1 MLQEVQSGLASLY
14 VYANRDSYEPLA
26 RIDGKLGSETTHY
39 FHTNLAGLPVQ
50 LTDSVGNAIWRSDF
64 KGWGQPF
71 DEWHSLQQASEQ
83 NLHRQGQYYDRE
95 TGLHFNTLRF
105 YDSDIGRFATTDPIG
120 LSGGL
125 NLYQYAPNPLTWIDP
140 LGLCRRGNA
149 ATKRHMDA
157 VRDQF
162 LRDNKLSPHH
172 HSEGGRQVG
181 TGIELRETYLR
192 PLHGSPGRSGGSY
205 TDMTFI
211 DSKGRT
217 VYIQTVDKGSVNGMS
232 KREWDNASRIIQQD
246 PNSIVITVIKG
257 KVVPSGTLNTTNMPT
272 GQIIIR

>member
-1 MLQEVQSGLASLY
+1 
-14 VYANRDSYEPLA
+14 NRDSYEPLA

-83 NLHRQGQYYDRE
+83 NFHRQGQYYDRE
-95 TGLHFNTLRF
+95 TRLHFNTLRF